1 MKEEKI
7 NNLIYKVKSDS
18 ILREEPLSS
27 SNKFITALAPN
38 TEVEYL
44 NETKEENDE
53 VKYDKVKI
61 INNKN
66 DKEQIGW
73 ILHNQIIL
81 RKKSLSIE
89 SKNNI
94 LKTINQ
100 FLNLPTAYSMEFPQ
114 RNGGFFNKLYD
125 DKYYFD
131 CSSFVTTVL
140 NRNFNFPP
148 PYPKFDDG
156 GVVVWATIHY
166 FENIQKENSCFDIIQ
181 KVEKP
186 GECLDLNILEIGDII
201 LGRAKKIL
209 GGINHILF
217 YVGEGYYVHC
227 TRGNLL
233 GKKENR
239 FREGVVK
246 EKLEKNYYTEI
257 ERPENIEKGNIT
269 KRFDGEIYVIR
280 IKENENK
287 KE

>member
-18 ILREEPLSS
+18 ILKGEPLSS
-27 SNKFITALAPN
+27 SNKFITVLASN

-73 ILHNQIIL
+73 ILHKQIIL
-81 RKKSLSIE
+81 RKESLSIE

-100 FLNLPTAYSMEFPQ
+100 LLNLPTAYSMEFPQ

-148 PYPKFDDG
+148 PYPKSDDG

-246 EKLEKNYYTEI
+246 EKLEENYYTEI
-257 ERPENIEKGNIT
+257 ERQENIEKGNIT

-287 KE
+287 KV

>member
-18 ILREEPLSS
+18 ILKGEPLSS
-27 SNKFITALAPN
+27 SNKFITVLASN

-73 ILHNQIIL
+73 ILHKQIIL
-81 RKKSLSIE
+81 RKESLSIE

-148 PYPKFDDG
+148 PYPKSDDG

-233 GKKENR
+233 GIKENR

-246 EKLEKNYYTEI
+246 EKLEENYYTEI
-257 ERPENIEKGNIT
+257 ERQENIEKGNIT

>member
-18 ILREEPLSS
+18 ILKGEPLSS
-27 SNKFITALAPN
+27 SNKFITVLASN

-73 ILHNQIIL
+73 ILHKQIIL
-81 RKKSLSIE
+81 RKESLSIE

-100 FLNLPTAYSMEFPQ
+100 YLNLPTAYSMEFPQ

-148 PYPKFDDG
+148 PYPKSDDG

-246 EKLEKNYYTEI
+246 EKLEENYYTEI
-257 ERPENIEKGNIT
+257 ERQENIEKGNIT

-287 KE
+287 KV

>member
-7 NNLIYKVKSDS
+7 NNLINKVKSDS
-18 ILREEPLSS
+18 ILKGEPLSS
-27 SNKFITALAPN
+27 SNKFITVLASN

-73 ILHNQIIL
+73 ILHKQIIL
-81 RKKSLSIE
+81 RKESLSIE

-148 PYPKFDDG
+148 PYPKSDDG

-181 KVEKP
+181 KIEKP

-257 ERPENIEKGNIT
+257 ERQENIEKGNIT